1 MSSLG
6 IRISQEGVDVK
17 TGLDKQMVL
26 TSKYSIFKGSIQGSG
41 TVSVPRDGT
50 PTTVTIPHGLGYAPM
65 AQAFIKEAGAFVF
78 SSTVWQQLPIYTLYS
93 FPEGDGEF
101 SANISSDSTNVYI
114 EFYMK
119 DLTNPSFGFSGLG
132 GTNYVMGD
140 ETPAIA
146 LLESATQATHVANAG
161 DTVQSIKFYAKK
173 RDNTESIEVGIYRV
187 ESGLPTTKLGGGTIS
202 VDDTTMQVWTV
213 DMGNLALT
221 EGHEY
226 CVAYGG
232 WGGNQSLGEY
242 NTTVPMDSGSGQEV
256 SFRETTEQSLPATWD
271 HNSYGAYIPS
281 LWAVY
286 TSGDININYTYTI
299 FIDKANP

>member
-26 TSKYSIFKGSIQGSG
+26 TSKYSIFKGSIQGTG
-41 TVSVPRDGT
+41 TVSVPRNGT

-65 AQAFIKEAGAFVF
+65 VQAFIKEAGAVVF

-101 SANISSDSTNVYI
+101 SATISSDSTNIYI
-114 EFYMK
+114 EFYMN
-119 DLTNPSFGFSGLG
+119 DLVSQFGNSSLG
-132 GTNYVMGD
+132 STNYVMGN
-140 ETPAIA
+140 ETPALAFIDTTHIA
-146 LLESATQATHVANAG
+146 GAG
-161 DTVQSIKFYAKK
+161 ETVQSIKFYAKK
-173 RDNTESIEVGIYRV
+173 RDNTESIDVGIYRV
-187 ESGLPTTKLGGGTIS
+187 ESGLPTTKIGGGTVS
-202 VDDTTMQVWTV
+202 VNDTTMQVWTV

-226 CVAYGG
+226 CLAYGG

-242 NTTVPMDSGSGQEV
+242 NTTVPMDTGSGQEV
-256 SFRETTEQSLPATWD
+256 SFRENTEQSLPASWD

-286 TSGDININYTYTI
+286 TSGAIDIQYTYTV

>member
-1 MSSLG
+1 MGSLG

-26 TSKYSIFKGSIQGSG
+26 TSKYSIFKGSIQGTG

-65 AQAFIKEAGAFVF
+65 AQAFFSNEVLFGSDVYIPVPAVF
-78 SSTVWQQLPIYTLYS
+78 FDGSTQFNAVV
-93 FPEGDGEF
+93 
-101 SANISSDSTNVYI
+101 SSDSTNVYI
-114 EFYMK
+114 KFDVEDLITEFGNSSIGSTDYI
-119 DLTNPSFGFSGLG
+119 
-132 GTNYVMGD
+132 MGD
-140 ETPAIA
+140 ETPALAFIDTTHIA
-146 LLESATQATHVANAG
+146 GAG
-161 DTVQSIKFYAKK
+161 ETVQSIKFYAKK
-173 RDNTESIEVGIYRV
+173 RDNTESIDVGIYRV
-187 ESGLPTTKLGGGTIS
+187 ESGLPTTKIGGGTVS
-202 VDDTTMQVWTV
+202 VNDTTMQVWTV

-226 CVAYGG
+226 CLAIGG

-256 SFRETTEQSLPATWD
+256 SFRENTEQSLPASWD

-286 TSGDININYTYTI
+286 TSGAIDINYTYTI

>member
-26 TSKYSIFKGSIQGSG
+26 TSKYSIFKGSIQGTG
-41 TVSVPRDGT
+41 TVSVPRNGT

-65 AQAFIKEAGAFVF
+65 VQAFIKEAGAVVF

-101 SANISSDSTNVYI
+101 SVTISSDSTNIYI
-114 EFYMK
+114 EFYMN
-119 DLTNPSFGFSGLG
+119 DLVSQFGNSSLG
-132 GTNYVMGD
+132 STNYVMGN
-140 ETPAIA
+140 ETPALAFIDTTHIA
-146 LLESATQATHVANAG
+146 GAG
-161 DTVQSIKFYAKK
+161 ETVQSIKFYAKK
-173 RDNTESIEVGIYRV
+173 RDNTESIDVGIYRV
-187 ESGLPTTKLGGGTIS
+187 ESGLPTTKIGGGTVS
-202 VDDTTMQVWTV
+202 VNDTTMQVWTV

-226 CVAYGG
+226 CLAYGG

-256 SFRETTEQSLPATWD
+256 SFRENTEQSLPASWD

-286 TSGDININYTYTI
+286 TSGAIDINYTYTI